1 MKGEESRHQ
10 MGLLSCIATIVGACV
25 GSAIF
30 SMSGITIYFAGASSM
45 ISWLVAALIYMAYG
59 MLLAELA
66 VRYPHSG
73 GIFIFPKRA
82 IGGASGRFWG
92 FISGWGYIIS
102 NIIAIGF
109 SAIYVGAYLRAG
121 FPELFGEGSEL
132 YISLGSMLFSLA
144 ILLWGGK
151 RSQIVQNTLVLFL
164 LLTLCMFCV
173 FAFFGR
179 QFQPSHFQQFFTTGV
194 YGATGFISAIP
205 IALVAYGGCV
215 VIPFMTSEVSKPQ
228 RNIPRSLFI
237 GLGIV
242 ALLYIAVIASIV
254 GTLPFSVISSDVSL
268 RYIPL
273 HASIS
278 HGTLACYGWLARL
291 VSVCGVIALLTTII
305 ALMRVNARSMQAIAL
320 EGYLP
325 NGVACENSR
334 AVPGIALIV
343 MAVIAMLMCFFPQWT
358 AQMIQLGAVLN
369 IVSMTIT
376 CTSHYISHRARPSQ
390 SGFTAPIG
398 IFLPIIVV
406 VIFLACYIPDILSGG
421 NALWTFTG
429 IVYAVALVTY
439 VCCRSKVSRRLG
451 GIVVHG
457 KGHGSRHGMPTANLQ
472 PFDNKQL
479 PTYGVWAVRVFVAGK
494 VYRGI
499 THVGTR
505 PSDDDLPHPTVET
518 LILDFDGDLYGRFMC
533 IEFLRYIRPTQT
545 FRNLDELRVQIERDK
560 ALAAR

>member
-1 MKGEESRHQ
+1 MNREQTKHQ
-10 MGLLSCIATIVGACV
+10 MGLLSCVATIIGACI

-30 SMSGITIYFAGASSM
+30 SISGMTIYFAGPSSM
-45 ISWLVAALIYMAYG
+45 VSWLVAALIYMAYG

-121 FPELFGEGSEL
+121 FPELFGEGSGPC
-132 YISLGSMLFSLA
+132 ISVGSVVLSLV

-151 RSQIVQNTLVLFL
+151 RSQIVQNGLVVFL
-164 LLTLCMFCV
+164 LLTLCLFCGI
-173 FAFFGR
+173 AFFGQ
-179 QFQPSHFQQFFTTGV
+179 QFQPVHFQQFFTTGV
-194 YGATGFISAIP
+194 RGATGFISAIP

-215 VIPFMTSEVSKPQ
+215 VIPFMTSEVAAPQ

-242 ALLYIAVIASIV
+242 ALLYVAVIASIV
-254 GTLPFSVISSDVSL
+254 GTLPFPVIDGDASL

-278 HGTLACYGWLARL
+278 NGTLACYGWLSRI
-291 VSVCGVIALLTTII
+291 VSACGVVALLTTII

-334 AVPGIALIV
+334 SVPGIALTV
-343 MAVIAMLMCFFPQWT
+343 MAVIAGLMCFFPQWT
-358 AQMIQLGAVLN
+358 AHMIQLGAILN

-376 CTSHYISHRARPSQ
+376 CTSHYISHRAHPSA

-398 IFLPIIVV
+398 IILPIVV
-406 VIFLACYIPDILSGG
+406 MAVFLACYIPDILSGG

-429 IVYAVALVTY
+429 IAYAVALAVY
-439 VCCRSKVSRRLG
+439 ACCRRKVARRMG
-451 GIVVHG
+451 GLVVHG
-457 KGHGSRHGMPTANLQ
+457 KGHGRRHGMPTANLQ

-494 VYRGI
+494 EYRGV
-499 THVGTR
+499 THVGVR
-505 PSDDDLPHPTVET
+505 PSDDDSPHPTVET

-560 ALAAR
+560 QAAAR